1 MDDLTDLLAP
11 HLADLIAL
19 RRDVHAHPEVGRSEI
34 RTTAL
39 LMRRLTEAGLE
50 PRALPGSGVVCDIGD
65 PAAPAVA
72 LRADI
77 DALPLP
83 EETDLP
89 FASKVEGVSHACGH
103 DVHTAVVLGAGLVL
117 ADLERAGRLP
127 GRVRLVFQPAEESTP
142 GGALDVVA
150 AGGVDG
156 VRRIFAFHCDPHTDV
171 GRVGLRVGPITSA
184 SDHILVRLRGNG
196 GHTSRPHLTGDLVF
210 VLAKVATEVP
220 AVLSRRLDPRS
231 GVAVVWGRISAGGAS
246 NAIPRHGVLE
256 GTLRCLRAEA
266 WHEAGQLLPQV
277 VHDLVAPYGV
287 EAEVQHT
294 RGVPPVVN
302 EPAAVSML
310 ARAVR
315 SELGADALLPTEQSL
330 GGEDFAWYLE
340 KVPGALARLGTRT
353 PGGPD
358 YDLHRGDF
366 VADERA
372 IAVGARVLA
381 ATALRAEPAMMDGT
395 DQLPDSVA
403 GAVRG
408 AVPVADR

>member
-11 HLADLIAL
+11 HLADLVAL

-39 LMRRLTEAGLE
+39 LLRRLGEAGLE
-50 PRALPGSGVVCDIGD
+50 PRALPGTGVICDIGD
-65 PAAPAVA
+65 PAVPAVA

-77 DALPLP
+77 DALPLA
-83 EETDLP
+83 EETGLP
-89 FASKVEGVSHACGH
+89 FSSTVEGVSHACGH
-103 DVHTAVVLGAGLVL
+103 DIHTAAVLGAGLVL

-156 VRRIFAFHCDPHTDV
+156 VRRIFALHCDPHTDV

-184 SDHILVRLRGNG
+184 SDHILVRLRGHG

-231 GVAVVWGRISAGGAS
+231 GVAVVWGRISAGGAP

-266 WHEAGQLLPQV
+266 WHDAGELLPTV
-277 VHDLVAPYGV
+277 VHELVAPYGV
-287 EAEVQHT
+287 RAEVQHT

-302 EPAAVSML
+302 EPLSVSAL

-315 SELGADALLPTEQSL
+315 SQLGADALLPTEQSL

-353 PGGPD
+353 PGGQD

-372 IAVGARVLA
+372 IDVGARVLA
-381 ATALRAEPAMMDGT
+381 ATAVLAEPTSMNGT
-395 DQLPDSVA
+395 DALPDSVA
-403 GAVRG
+403 GAVHG
-408 AVPVADR
+408 AVPVAER